1 MIMRASDESSPRR
14 HIRNRGNAGRVL
26 EGLVNVYQ
34 ASVREMPPGKASQ
47 EDYGARTGVPGVPAR
62 WGAEAALGSCTDENI
77 QRAGLPHP

>member
-1 MIMRASDESSPRR
+1 MIMRTPGGSGPRS
-14 HIRNRGNAGRVL
+14 HIHNKGNAGRVL
-26 EGLVNVYQ
+26 KGSVNVYQ
-34 ASVREMPPGKASQ
+34 PSVREMPPGKASQ